1 MSLIPE
7 EELKPSNGVNFAPMI
22 DFLFL
27 MLALF
32 ATLALTRA
40 ALYDSSIDLAQ
51 VKTENSNTSSL
62 NEKEIYKINLSIDTN
77 GNYRWVTEFS
87 EYQLQSPIQ
96 VQSEISKQFEAGLIP
111 KDKQNTLVLLHIDRM
126 APWDSVARLIF
137 AIKEIGF
144 EVHPIYESEK

>member
-51 VKTENSNTSSL
+51 VKTSDSNISDL

-77 GNYRWVTEFS
+77 GHYRWVTEFS
-87 EYQLQSPIQ
+87 EYLLQSPIQ
-96 VQSEISKQFEAGLIP
+96 VQNEISKQFQSGLIP